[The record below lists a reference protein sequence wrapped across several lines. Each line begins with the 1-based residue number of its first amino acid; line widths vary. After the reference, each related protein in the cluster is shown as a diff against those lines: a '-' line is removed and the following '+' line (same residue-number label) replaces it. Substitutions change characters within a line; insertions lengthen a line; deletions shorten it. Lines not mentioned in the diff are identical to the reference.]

1 MTGENEYSPL
11 MTRISRRGGVPPP
24 LPSKNFLQNFSPSAK
39 FPQFFFAFG
48 EMFRMLNDR
57 SNSEK
62 SLNDQDLQEGG
73 STPPPYPIRSRIFLM
88 TNMRC
93 IFEIIKFIRPMP
105 KHENYQRSSST
116 WKSEILLISADVM
129 TKRQKPERKCA
140 FGATRTSPGSFLAV
154 CTLPRDC
161 RIDFG
166 KTMSLALNK

>member
-48 EMFRMLNDR
+48 EMFEMLNDR

-73 STPPPYPIRSRIFLM
+73 RTPPYPIKSMIFLM

-93 IFEIIKFIRPMP
+93 IFEIIKFIRPMDWGQLGHSPP
-105 KHENYQRSSST
+105 KSLGSAVLSVST
-116 WKSEILLISADVM
+116 RGISDPTPPPPPSTQKKSMI
-129 TKRQKPERKCA
+129 
-140 FGATRTSPGSFLAV
+140 
-154 CTLPRDC
+154 
-161 RIDFG
+161 
-166 KTMSLALNK
+166 